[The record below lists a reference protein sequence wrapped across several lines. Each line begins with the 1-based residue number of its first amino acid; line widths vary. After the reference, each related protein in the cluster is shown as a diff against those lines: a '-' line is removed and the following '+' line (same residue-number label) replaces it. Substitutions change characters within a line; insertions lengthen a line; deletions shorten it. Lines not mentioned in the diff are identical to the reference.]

1 MNLLKRALEK
11 MGEMWLLDEEGI
23 FPFGAVLNLI
33 WDTRWSDRQAGH
45 GGQLYLVKTLQ
56 SLGLG

>member
-23 FPFGAVLNLI
+23 FPFGAIPNLI
-33 WDTRWSDRQAGH
+33 WDTRWSDRQGMEASC
-45 GGQLYLVKTLQ
+45 TW
-56 SLGLG
+56 